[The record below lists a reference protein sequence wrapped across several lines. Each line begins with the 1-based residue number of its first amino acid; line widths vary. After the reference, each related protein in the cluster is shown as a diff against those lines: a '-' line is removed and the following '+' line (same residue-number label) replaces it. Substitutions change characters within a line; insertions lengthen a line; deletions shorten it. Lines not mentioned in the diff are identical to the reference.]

1 MEVHH
6 HPHVDSD
13 SHRKKNF
20 KEYFLE
26 FVMIFLA
33 VTMGFFAESIREHLG
48 DRSKEREYLS
58 SMVSELQY
66 DTTQYSH
73 LVQELTYLRP
83 ILDSLYVNAKDA
95 KRFNYVLLG
104 KWNTPVNEQT
114 TTYEP
119 SLTTIEQLKS
129 SGNLRLIDDK
139 IIARQIVGYAAYVQ
153 NKLLTLR
160 STDMNDASNNIYEQ
174 EDAISDEADFNKK
187 IDDNIE
193 NNIPLEKSDLYDLP
207 LLVKDSVTL
216 NKLANSFVNLKAR
229 DYGYSGVLNHADTL
243 ATELIQSINNKYHFS
258 NE

>member
-6 HPHVDSD
+6 HPDLQHK
-13 SHRKKNF
+13 KKNF

-26 FVMIFLA
+26 FIMIFLA
-33 VTMGFFAESIREHLG
+33 VTLGFFAESIREHLG
-48 DRSKEREYLS
+48 DKSKEREYLS

-66 DTTQYSH
+66 DTAQYSH
-73 LVQELTYLRP
+73 LIKELAYLRP

-95 KRFNYVLLG
+95 KRFNYVLQG

-114 TTYEP
+114 TTYQP

-139 IIARQIVGYAAYVQ
+139 NIARQIVAYAAYVQ

-174 EDAISDEADFNKK
+174 EDAISDEADFNQK
-187 IDDNIE
+187 IDDNIQ
-193 NNIPLEKSDLYDLP
+193 NNIPLENSDLYDMP
-207 LLVKDSVTL
+207 LLVKDPVTL
-216 NKLANSFVNLKAR
+216 NKLANSFINLKAR

>member
-6 HPHVDSD
+6 HPHVDFD

-26 FVMIFLA
+26 FLMIFLA